1 MKSRMEKYYGNNNET
16 TNLRTNKNEKIYRE
30 IHDSEIKD
38 FNVNSNVSVIGD
50 NSNNIDIE
58 SLKQI
63 LDKKYHDNTKRRS
76 IDIENVKYNNNNN
89 QEELMDE
96 DKDYDINSILEKA
109 YEQKKVDYNENRL
122 KKLRNTQFD
131 ILKNLN
137 LETNNNPTKEDEN
150 LMTLINTIAENEKSS
165 NPLDILTDLKGD
177 EDDEVVEGASSTKTL
192 ELKNTDEVKQL
203 NNEKINLHETKT
215 EDNSVK
221 NLIDNSFYTNSLKIN
236 KKDFEDFND
245 LEKDTKAGKIKI
257 IVLILIILVIIFGI
271 IILLNRILNLNLF

>member
-109 YEQKKVDYNENRL
+109 YEQKKDDYNENRL

-177 EDDEVVEGASSTKTL
+177 ENDEVVEGASSTKTL

>member
-150 LMTLINTIAENEKSS
+150 LRTLINTIAENEKSS

>member
-177 EDDEVVEGASSTKTL
+177 ENDEVVEGASSTKTL